1 MKINYKKL
9 IIIIVLTF
17 LIGSFFS
24 FFTGTDIYNEI
35 ERPILSP
42 PGIVFPIV
50 WSILYILMGISYYIV
65 SENTSDNSSRK
76 IYLYQLIVNS
86 EWTLIFFGLKNFL
99 LGWIW
104 IILLIILVFLMIKNF
119 YNVNKLAGLLQIPYL
134 IWLFIALYLNFSI
147 YLLN

>member
-24 FFTGTDIYNEI
+24 FFTGTSIYNEI

-86 EWTLIFFGLKNFL
+86 EWTLIFFGLQNFL

-119 YNVNKLAGLLQIPYL
+119 YNVNKVAGLLQIPYL